1 MSGENDQNALWHY
14 RNSHNKKFRVLAGF
28 KHAERGLAC
37 EKMPLCEI
45 RVVAVKGNDH
55 NAFRENENTT
65 TCHGLFLLQPRRD
78 LRPVVAN
85 FKEGDSK

>member
-37 EKMPLCEI
+37 EEMPLCEI
-45 RVVAVKGNDH
+45 RFVAVK
-55 NAFRENENTT
+55 EMTT
-65 TCHGLFLLQPRRD
+65 TRSGNMKIPQRVMVFSFYSHDAIWDKL
-78 LRPVVAN
+78 
-85 FKEGDSK
+85 